1 MDAKTS
7 GVTREPEKPI
17 PCFGAT
23 LDARAERSLHSH
35 VPDMRLLHPIN
46 AFELAAIALLAA
58 GAAAL
63 LTASCAATAPRKN
76 CKIEDLVV
84 AREVAA
90 LRACCGDDLVVFDVR
105 ERTEYDAG
113 HLDGAL
119 SLPYAQW
126 EQLSL
131 SAESGLSHDQAWIER
146 IGGVGV
152 DGDDCVLV
160 YDGGKMT
167 QAARVWF
174 VLQHFGVENVAVID
188 GGFPSLQRAA
198 AEGACALS
206 TASATRA
213 PANFTPNSRGEIG
226 LVERD
231 ALKRAIE
238 HGEVQV
244 LDVRSRAEFIGE
256 DLRKNA
262 RGGHLPT
269 AVNLPHNRLLDE
281 QGQLLP
287 IAELQR
293 LLHAAGC
300 EPGRPLVT
308 HCDGGGRAALA
319 ALAAARAGYGPVL
332 NYYLSFGDWAKD
344 SSCPVVKD

>member
-1 MDAKTS
+1 MPLLRNY
-7 GVTREPEKPI
+7 VP
-17 PCFGAT
+17 
-23 LDARAERSLHSH
+23 RSTALS
-35 VPDMRLLHPIN
+35 
-46 AFELAAIALLAA
+46 ALLAL
-58 GAAAL
+58 GVAAPLASVLAL
-63 LTASCAATAPRKN
+63 LSSSGCAATPSNRA
-76 CKIEDLVV
+76 CAIGDLVG
-84 AREVAA
+84 APEVAA
-90 LRACCGDDLVVFDVR
+90 LRACCGEDLVVLDVR
-105 ERTEYDAG
+105 EPADYDAG
-113 HLDGAL
+113 HLEGAL
-119 SLPYAQW
+119 LLSYAEW
-126 EQLSL
+126 EQMSL
-131 SAESGLSHDQAWIER
+131 SAETGLSHEQAWIER
-146 IGGVGV
+146 IGAIGI

-188 GGFPSLQRAA
+188 GGFPALQRAA
-198 AEGACALS
+198 AAGSGALS

-213 PANFTPNSRGEIG
+213 PATFRPGSRGAIG
-226 LVERD
+226 LIERD
-231 ALKRAIE
+231 ALKARIE
-238 HGEVQV
+238 RGDVQV
-244 LDVRSRAEFIGE
+244 LDVRTPAEFLGE

-262 RGGHLPT
+262 RGGHLPS
-269 AVNLPHNRLLDE
+269 AVNLPHTRLLDA

-287 IAELQR
+287 VAELER
-293 LLHAAGC
+293 LLRAAGC